1 MTGLDRAALGAL
13 LNELL
18 EAERAGA
25 RVLLEFL
32 EDYPR
37 RSASWDALREV
48 QQDEAHNCVLLGQL
62 LARCGVEPSH
72 ATGEFLRKA
81 LAIQGRRERLE
92 YLNRGQAWVA
102 KKIEAALPG
111 VEDAE
116 TARVL
121 AEMRDSHRRNIEA
134 CAALARA
141 LNG

>member
-1 MTGLDRAALGAL
+1 MSGLDRDALGAL

-37 RSASWDALREV
+37 HSPSWDALREV

-62 LARCGVEPSH
+62 LARCGIEPSE

-81 LAIQGRRERLE
+81 LAVHGRRARLE

-102 KKIEAALPG
+102 RKIDAALPAI
-111 VEDAE
+111 EDGE
-116 TARVL
+116 TARAL
-121 AEMRDSHRRNIEA
+121 AEMRDSHRRNVAA
-134 CAALARA
+134 CDALART
-141 LNG
+141 LDD